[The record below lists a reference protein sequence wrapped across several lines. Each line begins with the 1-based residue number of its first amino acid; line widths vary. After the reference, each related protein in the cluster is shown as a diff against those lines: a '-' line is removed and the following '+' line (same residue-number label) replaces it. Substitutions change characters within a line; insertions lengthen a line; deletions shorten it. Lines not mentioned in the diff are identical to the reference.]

1 MKNKYYVYEWI
12 RLDTNEPFYVG
23 KGNGDRWCKLTRGNN
38 KHFNRI
44 VKSIPVAVNIIADN
58 LEEQEAYEMEI
69 YLIWEYRDV
78 IGFELVNLSDGGE
91 GVTLVGKENPMYGRK
106 WWDENT
112 PQYKIDEWKTKVA
125 CKGEK
130 NGMYGRTHTDEV
142 KKRLSELRKVIYL
155 GKNNPNYGNDTLKK
169 KYAKNPELAK
179 QKQSRPATQNGRAT
193 KIYIKELDKEFS
205 YIGECSQWLIDNQ
218 YTKAKINTICSNISK
233 AKKNNR
239 KYLGLTFEYR

>member
-1 MKNKYYVYEWI
+1 MKKKYYVYEWI

-38 KHFNRI
+38 HHFNRI
-44 VKSIPVAVNIIADN
+44 VQSIPVAVNIIADN

-78 IGFELVNLSDGGE
+78 IGFDLVNISDGGD
-91 GVTLVGKENPMYGRK
+91 GVTLVGKDNPMYGRT

-112 PQYKIDEWKTKVA
+112 PQEEIEAWKQRCA
-125 CKGEK
+125 RKGST
-130 NGMYGRTHTDEV
+130 NGMYGKTHSDAV
-142 KKRLSELRKVIYL
+142 KKKISNLKKVTYL
-155 GKNNPNYGNDTLKK
+155 GENNPNYGNDTLKR
-169 KYAKNPELAK
+169 KYAENPELAK

-193 KIYIKELDKEFS
+193 KIYIKELDKEFD
-205 YIGECSQWLIDNQ
+205 YIKACSLWLIDNG
-218 YTKAKINTICSNISK
+218 YTKAKESTVGGNISK
-233 AKKNNR
+233 TKKNNT